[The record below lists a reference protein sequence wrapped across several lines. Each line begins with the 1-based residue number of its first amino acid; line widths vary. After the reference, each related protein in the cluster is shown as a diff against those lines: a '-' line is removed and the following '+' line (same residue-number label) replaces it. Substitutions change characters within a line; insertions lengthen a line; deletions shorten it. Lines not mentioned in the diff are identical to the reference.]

1 MREISTKWDLM
12 KTESDIYVNI
22 LKTTQLIQDKYPEL
36 SRFITEMPVTIPDQ
50 SDTEITIDT
59 LEAYDDSLK
68 NLLAK
73 YSKSKPA
80 ENS

>member
-1 MREISTKWDLM
+1 M
-12 KTESDIYVNI
+12 KTESDIYINI
-22 LKTTQLIQDKYPEL
+22 LKTTQLIHEKYPEL
-36 SRFITEMPVTIPDQ
+36 SMFISEMPITIPDQ
-50 SDTEITIDT
+50 SNPEITLDT
-59 LEAYDDSLK
+59 LEAYNDSLK